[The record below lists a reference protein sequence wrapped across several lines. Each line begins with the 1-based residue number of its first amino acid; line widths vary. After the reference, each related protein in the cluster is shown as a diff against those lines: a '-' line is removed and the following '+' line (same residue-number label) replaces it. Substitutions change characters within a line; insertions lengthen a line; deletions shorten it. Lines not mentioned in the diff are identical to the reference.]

1 MKNIDKTIDKICEW
15 IQCELDCERALERS
29 DLPKIISALAELVTA
44 RANMDVFDIK
54 G

>member
-15 IQCELDCERALERS
+15 IQREVDYERASES
-29 DLPKIISALAELVTA
+29 SNLPEVIKALAVLITA
-44 RANMDVFDIK
+44 RDNMDVFDIN